1 MGDRQ
6 LRRWWDRVHGA
17 LMEVLYRH
25 DPDGMGSSVGA
36 PDDEY
41 SDVATGLM
49 RQLLDRVATANAQQV
64 ALERWPAAS
73 PEMLA
78 DIEAAWAPP
87 PIRRDLK

>member
-1 MGDRQ
+1 MD
-6 LRRWWDRVHGA
+6 
-17 LMEVLYRH
+17 VLYRL

-41 SDVATGLM
+41 FDVAIVLM
-49 RQLLDRVATANAQQV
+49 RQLLDRGATANTQQV

-78 DIEAAWAPP
+78 DIEAAWVSPP
-87 PIRRDLK
+87 LNRSLE